1 MDKKTFCVA
10 PWYNLYINAD
20 KTISPCCEI
29 RNHGQHQY
37 EQLDE
42 YYHSPRLQKLRQ
54 DLINGVRNKDCAKCW
69 NNEDAGGKSLRQIHN
84 ATWGASGTKFKDLN
98 KPDVSDINS
107 FDLVLGNLCNLKC
120 TMCWPGL
127 SSQLHAEVQVN
138 PALGKLYGTKYL
150 PQSAYNWPKERSFVD
165 WCGKHLPNSILIKF
179 TGGEPFITPW
189 IDQVIDTIPDA
200 QKSKCTL
207 HFTSNL
213 TVLDTKVFDHFKKFK
228 EVWLS
233 VSVEGIGE
241 TFEYVRYGHKWNTL
255 TENIKKVRDMQ
266 IKNLYFNVNHVVQ
279 ATSFHSILPMTK
291 YFDDLEMM
299 VHPVMLNGPKQ
310 FHVSALT
317 EKAKKEFLEKTKNY
331 KGHNKNFI
339 DYVRDISEKF
349 MAQDTTLAE
358 KFVSHLAT
366 LDKVRKNNH
375 SDIIPIDNIR

>member
-98 KPDVSDINS
+98 KPDVSDLNS

-165 WCGKHLPNSILIKF
+165 WCGEHLPNSILIKF

-213 TVLDTKVFDHFKKFK
+213 TVLDTKVFDQFKKFK

-255 TENIKKVRDMQ
+255 TENIKKIRDMQ
-266 IKNLYFNVNHVVQ
+266 IKNLYFHVNHVVQ

-331 KGHNKNFI
+331 KGHNKKFI
-339 DYVRDISEKF
+339 DYVRNVSEKF

-358 KFVSHLAT
+358 KFVSHLTT